1 MTEDLPYGFIA
12 FYGKASKDGH
22 AFPLNQNIQS
32 IQQNKFNKASAWR
45 GDIIVAKYTDAKFSN
60 MQHISMADWPVL
72 KNFFQTHYKPL
83 SECVY
88 FQDFQ
93 SGHHSIQCVF
103 PTMVQ
108 MCGHYAILSGTMWAM
123 PMTQSARV
131 YQK

>member
-1 MTEDLPYGFIA
+1 MMPFPEVLLPYINMQLRQHAWNWVDITRLSEMTEDLPYGFIA

-72 KNFFQTHYKPL
+72 KNFFQTH
-83 SECVY
+83 
-88 FQDFQ
+88 
-93 SGHHSIQCVF
+93 
-103 PTMVQ
+103 
-108 MCGHYAILSGTMWAM
+108 
-123 PMTQSARV
+123 
-131 YQK
+131 